1 MLKIVFT
8 LNKMSVYSTFLKKA
22 MEVQEEDALEM
33 EKRSLLPNVK
43 TATSANL
50 DFARSKERGE
60 LNSQAMHVSKVHE
73 LNFRQALESEKLARE
88 LFKQEISSI
97 HVSGTRDL
105 NTK

>member
-1 MLKIVFT
+1 
-8 LNKMSVYSTFLKKA
+8 
-22 MEVQEEDALEM
+22 MEVQEEDAMEM
-33 EKRSLLPNVK
+33 EKRSLMPSIK

-50 DFARSKERGE
+50 NFSRSKERGE
-60 LNSQAMHVSKVHE
+60 LNTQEMHVSKVQE
-73 LNFRQALESEKLARE
+73 LTYRQALESEKLARE